1 MLKEIFNIFSFY
13 DEIRWSSL
21 GNYNLINFCNEN
33 LDDDTKLLTHWLC
46 YITDRQTSFQRI
58 WDVGGFVLSDLVEQI
73 KKTKSLDA
81 LNPESENSFVC
92 KNGNEGFS
100 FISKSKSNGNSVLQN
115 YYGYKSDSRVTFTSR
130 YYPSDYFSIIYTFS
144 ILKNYDFS
152 FTKFIIEQFEKHKNS
167 ENYIKRILYS
177 LYLITYFE
185 VGQPKKNEMSD
196 FDSNIKKAES
206 RANKVFDILSNN
218 FEENYIKFAKKDIFN
233 QKRAWCSLRDFLKSP
248 EFKKYF
254 TQSLENEGVSA
265 AVINKLTSLES
276 LRQLELPG
284 DVWNNNPIFRSCIL
298 KNTEYEESKKSLN
311 VILRDYFDKNKS
323 KLDESYPE
331 QFDVSFDFVP
341 RMCNMKKCDMC
352 PVRIVK
358 MGEYRDFFKTCARNK
373 DLFCT
378 VALINCG
385 YNYDCK
391 GEVCNLLE
399 VLQ

>member
-1 MLKEIFNIFSFY
+1 MIHKIYNIISFY

-21 GNYNLINFCNEN
+21 SNYNLINFCNED
-33 LDDDTKLLTHWLC
+33 LDDDAKLLTHWLC

-73 KKTKSLDA
+73 KKTRSLDA

-100 FISKSKSNGNSVLQN
+100 FISKSKANGNTLLQD
-115 YYGYKSDSRVTFTSR
+115 YYSYKADERIKFTPR

-167 ENYIKRILYS
+167 ENYIKKILYS
-177 LYLITYFE
+177 LYLLTYFE
-185 VGQPKKNEMSD
+185 VGQPNKKDMSD
-196 FDSNIKKAES
+196 FYSSIKNAES
-206 RANKVFDILSNN
+206 RANKVYDILSNN
-218 FEENYIKFAKKDIFN
+218 FQKNYAKFAKRDIFN

-254 TQSLENEGVSA
+254 IHSLENEGISAVS
-265 AVINKLTSLES
+265 IKKLTSLES

-284 DVWNNNPIFRSCIL
+284 DVWNNNPIFRSCIFQ
-298 KNTEYEESKKSLN
+298 NTEYEESKKSLN

-323 KLDESYPE
+323 ELDESYPE
-331 QFDVSFDFVP
+331 QFDVTFDFVP
-341 RMCNMKKCDMC
+341 RMCSMKKCNIC
-352 PVRIVK
+352 PINVLK
-358 MGEYRDFFKTCARNK
+358 TGEYGDFFKTCVRNK

-385 YNYDCK
+385 YNYNCIGEQCK
-391 GEVCNLLE
+391 LLKI
-399 VLQ
+399 LP